1 MHGVGTAV
9 DSRHLHVLR
18 VLVVRSFLDRVLKAL
33 ITQLPRRLRDWI
45 ASSVLPG
52 LFLPDRVVLKQYK
65 FDWEAFFGQEKA
77 NYDRLQNLQGGVIPI
92 LYGETKL
99 EGSPT
104 LILSEVVGVMPYE
117 QTAPLLSVCEL
128 RLRVSVALQQFNDLG
143 LAYNAIH
150 LGHIILVD
158 DGVVLVDMRQVCSVG
173 PEDWESVF
181 EADRA
186 HVEDAYS
193 RFLECR

>member
-1 MHGVGTAV
+1 M
-9 DSRHLHVLR
+9 LR

-33 ITQLPRRLRDWI
+33 ITQLPGRLRNWI
-45 ASSVLPG
+45 ASSILPG
-52 LFLPDRVVLKQYK
+52 LFLPDRVVLKQCK
-65 FDWEAFFGQEKA
+65 LDWEAFFGQEKV
-77 NYDRLQNLQGGVIPI
+77 NYDRLQHLQGGVIPI

-99 EGSPT
+99 EGMPA
-104 LILSEVVGVMPYE
+104 LILSEIVGVMPWE

-128 RLRVSVALQQFNDLG
+128 RQRVSVALQEFNDLG

-158 DGVVLVDMRQVCSVG
+158 GGVVLVDMRQVCDVA
-173 PEDWESVF
+173 PEDRERVF

-193 RFLECR
+193 CFLECR